1 MKRRRSRVYEE
12 EPVELNEVLEP
23 NEEQQWD
30 QEEFVYDQ
38 PYDPYDDP
46 YLDDYSDE
54 HEAIDHESRFHL
66 AVGMLDLISICI
78 GIVVILALVAML
90 ATLVGWLQNDI
101 MHSAL
106 LLQSGLI

>member
-12 EPVELNEVLEP
+12 EPVELNDVLEP
-23 NEEQQWD
+23 NEEEQWD
-30 QEEFVYDQ
+30 QEEEFVYDQ

-46 YLDDYSDE
+46 YEEYSDE

-66 AVGMLDLISICI
+66 AVGVLDLISIGV
-78 GIVVILALVAML
+78 GIVVILALFAML
-90 ATLVGWLQNDI
+90 TTLIGWLQNDI